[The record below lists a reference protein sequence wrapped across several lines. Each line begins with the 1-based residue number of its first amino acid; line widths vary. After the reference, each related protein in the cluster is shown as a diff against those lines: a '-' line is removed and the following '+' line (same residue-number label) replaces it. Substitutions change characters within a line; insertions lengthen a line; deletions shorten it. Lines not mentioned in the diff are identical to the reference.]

1 MSLSRPPRRAAAIP
15 RHSESS
21 VTSQQAAHLVGHGV
35 SAPTATVMAESPC
48 QPSTMAPQS
57 METTSPSAS
66 TRSPG
71 MPCTTS
77 SLTDA
82 QIVPGNGGCP

>member
-1 MSLSRPPRRAAAIP
+1 MSVTRPPSRAAAMP
-15 RHSESS
+15 RHSDSSVTRISS
-21 VTSQQAAHLVGHGV
+21 VTSAGT
-35 SAPTATVMAESPC
+35 SPTATVIAASPC

-57 METTSPSAS
+57 SETTSPSTS

-82 QIVPGNGGCP
+82 QIEPGKPW

>member
-1 MSLSRPPRRAAAIP
+1 MTRPPSLAAPMP
-15 RHSESS
+15 RHSDSS
-21 VTSQQAAHLVGHGV
+21 VTRIS
-35 SAPTATVMAESPC
+35 SATSGAGSPTATVIAASPC
-48 QPSTMAPQS
+48 QPSTIAPQS
-57 METTSPSAS
+57 MEMTSPSAR

-82 QIVPGNGGCP
+82 QIEAGNGGWL